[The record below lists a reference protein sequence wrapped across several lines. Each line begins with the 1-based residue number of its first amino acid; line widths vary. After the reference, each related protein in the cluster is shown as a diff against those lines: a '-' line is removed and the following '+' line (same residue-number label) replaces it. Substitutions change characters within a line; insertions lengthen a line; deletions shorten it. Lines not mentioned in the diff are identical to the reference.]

1 MAQIRHFNQT
11 SRQPKER
18 NGEPRRGESLRA
30 IPKPDEGRPARSQ
43 LEPSLEREGAGG
55 RLKPSLGK
63 EGWVVVKKKGK
74 EGWLVVKEGKESWL
88 VVKTC
93 DSSNT
98 FFHYQIIVYHV
109 TSSL

>member
-30 IPKPDEGRPARSQ
+30 IPKPDYGRPARSQ

-74 EGWLVVKEGKESWL
+74 ESWL

>member
-1 MAQIRHFNQT
+1 MAQIRYFNQT

-30 IPKPDEGRPARSQ
+30 IPKPDYGRAARSQ

-74 EGWLVVKEGKESWL
+74 ESWV

-98 FFHYQIIVYHV
+98 FF
-109 TSSL
+109 SLGK